1 MELLHLQMSDVKVWD
16 EIKHFPYTSIRL
28 GIQFEHYPDKRAEWL
43 SKREFFELVHEDKH
57 IALIIGDRCYD
68 KNGVYGF
75 YINKLEVNKPY
86 RKNGYGSLIIKKIVE
101 LYKPNFIS
109 LCARSYRLMHR
120 YYLKIGFYRIGW
132 RRVRRDYKYTEEV

>member
-1 MELLHLQMSDVKVWD
+1 MGSMELLHLQMKDELVWE
-16 EIKHFPYTSIRL
+16 EIKYFPYSSIRL
-28 GIQFEHYPDKRAEWL
+28 KLQFERYPTTKETWL
-43 SKREFFELVHEDKH
+43 AKREFFELVDGDKH
-57 IALIIGDRCYD
+57 IALVIGDQCLD

-132 RRVRRDYKYTEEV
+132 RRVRKDYK